1 MFDIFKKIILIRL
14 GNIMIEK
21 LGIFY
26 FVPNIFKIININDL
40 KFMSCTANGNSL
52 GTLPLVLSTYWA
64 RSCDETKTTIS
75 RLYTSSFISTA
86 FDNKH
91 SG

>member
-1 MFDIFKKIILIRL
+1 
-14 GNIMIEK
+14 MIEK
-21 LGIFY
+21 FGIFY
-26 FVPNIFKIININDL
+26 LGRNTFKTININDL
-40 KFMSCTANGNSL
+40 KFMSCTANGNRL

-75 RLYTSSFISTA
+75 RLYTSSFISTS